1 MRRGLALT
9 AFILVG
15 GFMGYSDAIT
25 SEGEVVMASFTIAAF
40 IMILLMEHRQ
50 HVRFPVLMRTVFI
63 CSNAMAGEG
72 VVENV
77 SMDGC
82 KVRSTTTV
90 QSGTEFRLQLY
101 PPAEAAQI
109 EIHKAVVHWAGDG
122 QFGVQFSEMGHEHK
136 ARLRHLVEN
145 LL

>member
-50 HVRFPVLMRTVFI
+50 HVRFPV
-63 CSNAMAGEG
+63 
-72 VVENV
+72 
-77 SMDGC
+77 
-82 KVRSTTTV
+82 
-90 QSGTEFRLQLY
+90 
-101 PPAEAAQI
+101 
-109 EIHKAVVHWAGDG
+109 HWAGDG
-122 QFGVQFSEMGHEHK
+122 QFGVQFREMGHEHK